1 MMNLL
6 LIVCSVTQMALDQ
19 ICVVTPSN
27 PRQCQNQDV
36 LFLGTGMPY
45 TSYPKTNN
53 KRSDQEMCIPSRI
66 FSFCMSVTTNN
77 IMEYRACSLA
87 VSHDNYMYVHRQFVT
102 LYPPITILS
111 QVGKFGSR
119 FTECL
124 TI

>member
-66 FSFCMSVTTNN
+66 FSFCMSVATNN
-77 IMEYRACSLA
+77 KLLWNTG
-87 VSHDNYMYVHRQFVT
+87 HVHL
-102 LYPPITILS
+102 LYLMIITCMS
-111 QVGKFGSR
+111 
-119 FTECL
+119 TDCL
-124 TI
+124 